1 MNPPL
6 TQRQAIFASLRQLF
20 IIYLLFIAIFF
31 IGRALLFTLY
41 YDRIVEAGVNHW
53 FSFVLGLQM
62 DTIVACIIL
71 ALPVL
76 LLFTV
81 PDVLGKPVRLFIR
94 LYLLVFLLAALFIE
108 NATFPFFAEFDVRPN
123 DIFLNYL
130 DYPKEVF
137 GNIWATYKLK
147 LLVAALMMTGAGYI
161 FWNLSRRMFEVVF
174 EIRWST
180 RLLLLLP
187 LLLVL
192 FIGIRS
198 SFSHRAANISLAV
211 YTDSHVV
218 NEITKNS
225 LFSIG
230 YAYYSQKKHGV
241 VMSKYGKMPL
251 EEAYDRVSR
260 QLRIPVG
267 NMEDP
272 FLRTQPTHFPS
283 AKPKNL
289 VIFLQE
295 SLGAQFVG
303 ALGGEKGVTPNID
316 RLADQSLFFE
326 HLYSNGTR
334 SVRGIAGSVAGF
346 LPVPGKG
353 VVKRNKSQEDFF
365 TVASLLK
372 PYGYYSSF
380 IYGGASNF
388 DNMRSWFYGNGFDE
402 VIDQPKFVNPAFV
415 GIWGV
420 SDEDLVI
427 RANEEFSKWHAQGKP
442 FVSVLFSTTNH
453 TPFEF
458 PGGRIELIPGKPK
471 NSVEN
476 AIKFADYAIG
486 KLIDD
491 AKREGYFDDTVFMI
505 LADHNVRTYG
515 DDLVPVPKYRIMGMI
530 LGGGITPQHVTKR
543 STQPDVL
550 ATALDAVGLDLTY
563 PILGKSIFEDSEK
576 QMVLMQ
582 FHDMYAL
589 RNGDKLAVVQPDTP
603 ALTFTL
609 SPEDHLTLTAHDPEL
624 ERDTSAF
631 IHVIN
636 DLYQNKRYKAVPT
649 AAPAAAQ

>member
-1 MNPPL
+1 QVR
-6 TQRQAIFASLRQLF
+6 T
-20 IIYLLFIAIFF
+20 
-31 IGRALLFTLY
+31 
-41 YDRIVEAGVNHW
+41 
-53 FSFVLGLQM
+53 FVR
-62 DTIVACIIL
+62 V
-71 ALPVL
+71 
-76 LLFTV
+76 
-81 PDVLGKPVRLFIR
+81 
-94 LYLLVFLLAALFIE
+94 YLLVFLLAALFIE

-137 GNIWATYKLK
+137 GNIWTTYKLK
-147 LLVAALMMTGAGYI
+147 LLVATIMMAVAGYL
-161 FWNLSRRMFEVVF
+161 FWTLTRNTFKVVF
-174 EIRWST
+174 EIKWPF
-180 RLLLLLP
+180 RLLMLLP
-187 LLLVL
+187 LVAVL

-225 LFSIG
+225 LYSIG

-251 EEAYDRVSR
+251 DEAYERVSR

-267 NMEDP
+267 NMEEP
-272 FLRTQPTHFPS
+272 FLRTQKTHFPA

-316 RLADQSLFFE
+316 RLANDSLFFD

-334 SVRGIAGSVAGF
+334 SVRGIAGSVSGF
-346 LPVPGKG
+346 LPVPGEG
-353 VVKRNKSQEDFF
+353 VVKRNKSQEGFF

-372 PYGYYSSF
+372 PYGYRSSF

-388 DNMRSWFYGNGFDE
+388 DNMRGWFYGNGFD
-402 VIDQPKFVNPAFV
+402 VLIDQPKFKDPAFT

-420 SDEDLVI
+420 CDEDLVV
-427 RANEEFSKWHAQGKP
+427 RANEEFAKWHAEGKP

-458 PGGRIELIPGKPK
+458 PGGRINLIPGKPK
-471 NSVEN
+471 SSVEN

-491 AKREGYFDDTVFMI
+491 AKREGYYDDTVFMI

-530 LGGGITPQHVTKR
+530 LGGGIKPQRVAKR

-550 ATALDAVGLDLTY
+550 ATALDAVGIDLTY
-563 PILGKSIFEDSEK
+563 PVLGKSIFEDPEK
-576 QMVLMQ
+576 EMVLMQ

-589 RNGDKLAVVQPDTP
+589 RNGDKLAVAQPDTP
-603 ALTFTL
+603 PLTFHL
-609 SPEDHLTLTAHDPEL
+609 SAEEHLTPTEHDPEL
-624 ERDTSAF
+624 ERDTMAF

-636 DLYQNKRYKAVPT
+636 DLYQNKLFKS
-649 AAPAAAQ
+649 APGSAE